1 MSRPARAAAGLVLL
15 AVAAETLLVG
25 CRPER
30 VDVTLTPRT
39 FKADDYSRIL
49 WRWTRSRR
57 LIRSLDT
64 VLGVE
69 ATYLSP
75 ELMAAYAARYSEHYQ
90 LTAGEAAAVRASRL
104 ADATARHEFFLAA
117 MTSNPDWND
126 LDRPASIWRL
136 TLVDD
141 QGTRASPIAVK
152 RVRPSEVH
160 RAYFP
165 YVTPFH
171 QVYQIAF
178 PRTVAGKPFI
188 TPATRFLKLVM
199 ACPLGSTELVWFVK
213 EPANAR

>member
-1 MSRPARAAAGLVLL
+1 MSRPARAAAGILLL
-15 AVAAETLLVG
+15 AVAAETLLAG

-49 WRWTRSRR
+49 SRWTRSRR
-57 LIRSLDT
+57 IIRSFDT

-75 ELMAAYAARYSEHYQ
+75 ELMAAYAARYAEHYQ
-90 LTAGEAAAVRASRL
+90 LAAGEAAMLRESRL
-104 ADATARHEFFLAA
+104 KDATSRHEFFLAA
-117 MTSNPDWND
+117 FTSDPDWND
-126 LDRPASIWRL
+126 LDRPTSMWRL

-141 QGTRASPIAVK
+141 QGTRASPLSVK

-160 RAYFP
+160 KAYFP

-171 QVYQIAF
+171 QVYLISF
-178 PRTVAGKPFI
+178 PRTVASKPFI
-188 TPATRFLKLVM
+188 TPATRFLKLAL
-199 ACPLGSTELVWFVK
+199 ACPLGSTELVWFV
-213 EPANAR
+213 R